1 MPEIDIGIRFVV
13 DTYHKDTTVW
23 HQQRHNTP
31 NIQIY
36 ALRHTNQIYA
46 PCTVHHPRQIPD
58 VRMGRQ
64 FFGTRDEQLIGSEGG
79 CTRKWGSKV
88 SPYGANYIYMYPF
101 ATYTMCTKCTNIC
114 TPSKANTRC
123 KNWLPIFGT
132 RYEQLIGS
140 EEGLHQKMG
149 IQVFTIW
156 RKLFIYVYICCILY
170 IYESDCTA
178 DGTMG
183 PSMHQMVHLGLF
195 RGMRP

>member
-1 MPEIDIGIRFVV
+1 
-13 DTYHKDTTVW
+13 
-23 HQQRHNTP
+23 
-31 NIQIY
+31 
-36 ALRHTNQIYA
+36 
-46 PCTVHHPRQIPD
+46 
-58 VRMGRQ
+58 
-64 FFGTRDEQLIGSEGG
+64 
-79 CTRKWGSKV
+79 
-88 SPYGANYIYMYPF
+88 MYPF

-195 RGMRP
+195 RGMRPYYKVAAHCQMCFQSSVGNIYLQYANTLMLGHNIKWDYLP